1 MIFSNANIS
10 EGYMFV
16 SNENKTIELIY
27 TVLDTQKSL
36 NSSFLK
42 KKCNAVKLL
51 SMFYCNFVF
60 LMYQS
65 KMFHNL
71 FFFKY
76 IALHLFLGQRC
87 FEGNSQVFSDG
98 RGRCDNKRQLL

>member
-1 MIFSNANIS
+1 MIFSHANIS
-10 EGYMFV
+10 EEYMFV
-16 SNENKTIELIY
+16 SKENKTIELIY

-42 KKCNAVKLL
+42 KNAMQSNFYPCFTVTLYLLCTRAKC
-51 SMFYCNFVF
+51 FII
-60 LMYQS
+60 
-65 KMFHNL
+65 L
-71 FFFKY
+71 FFTY

-98 RGRCDNKRQLL
+98 RGRCDNKRRLL

>member
-1 MIFSNANIS
+1 MIISHAIIS

-16 SNENKTIELIY
+16 SKENKTIELIY

-42 KKCNAVKLL
+42 KNAMQSNFYPCFTVTLYFLSTRAKC
-51 SMFYCNFVF
+51 FII
-60 LMYQS
+60 
-65 KMFHNL
+65 

-76 IALHLFLGQRC
+76 IGLHLFLGQRC

-98 RGRCDNKRQLL
+98 RGRCDNKRRLL